1 VSSSPQERAALRHE
15 ARAGQIRRRRAGAAG
30 VLLAFIIVIVVAVS
44 GGSSSHHAGKTATKP
59 TASSPAAVHVLVTQT
74 GQLPTA
80 IQDAAAAP
88 AGGSGTLLMGGL
100 EAGETSVSGVLK
112 LEGAAAGSV
121 GSLPTA
127 LHDACAS
134 AVSGAVYLFG
144 GGQSESF
151 SQILKVPASGTP
163 QTAGELPTRA
173 SDVACT
179 TVSEVVYIV
188 GGYTGQEPL
197 NTIVAW
203 RPSTGPKVVATLPK
217 PLRYAAVGNVGGK
230 VLIAGGTS
238 GASASRDIYSFD
250 PASATVTHLGLLPR
264 PVTHAAGAAAGGAL
278 LVIGGRDAA
287 ERSQTADVLAVSPTG
302 TVAIAG
308 SLPHPLSD
316 LAAVASGEAI
326 LLAGGQD
333 NAGQPQSSILTLTL
347 KH

>member
-15 ARAGQIRRRRAGAAG
+15 ARARQIRRRRAGAAG
-30 VLLAFIIVIVVAVS
+30 GLLALIIVIVVAVS

-59 TASSPAAVHVLVTQT
+59 TASAAVHVLVTQT

-88 AGGSGTLLMGGL
+88 AGGSGALLMGGL

-112 LEGAAAGSV
+112 LEGAAATPL

-134 AVSGAVYLFG
+134 AVGGAVYLFG

-151 SQILKVPASGTP
+151 SQILKVPASGTA

-203 RPSTGPKVVATLPK
+203 RPGASPKVVATLPK

-230 VLIAGGTS
+230 VLIAGGTI
-238 GASASRDIYSFD
+238 GTSASRDIYSFA
-250 PASATVTHLGLLPR
+250 PASATVTHLGLLPH

-287 ERSQTADVLAVSPTG
+287 ERSQTADVLTISPAG
-302 TVAIAG
+302 TVTIAG